1 MIPFYVAN
9 PSFPDDTPKVK
20 VPDEIV
26 RYCDDQISFGNGL
39 TTFDRESLQYIDCI
53 WYHMGYYGD
62 SKKLL
67 REIRDKYSIRSVFD

>member
-9 PSFPDDTPKVK
+9 PSVPDDTPKIK

-26 RYCDDQISFGNGL
+26 RYCDDKISFG
-39 TTFDRESLQYIDCI
+39 RESLQYLDCI

-67 REIRDKYSIRSVFD
+67 REIRDKYSIRPVFD

>member
-9 PSFPDDTPKVK
+9 PSVPDDAPKVK

-26 RYCDDQISFGNGL
+26 RYCDDKIS
-39 TTFDRESLQYIDCI
+39 FDRESLQYIDCI

-67 REIRDKYSIRSVFD
+67 REIRDKYSIRPAFD

>member
-1 MIPFYVAN
+1 MIPFYVSN
-9 PSFPDDTPKVK
+9 PSVPDYYPKVR

-26 RYCDDQISFGNGL
+26 RYCDDKIS
-39 TTFDRESLQYIDCI
+39 FDRESLQYIDCI

-67 REIRDKYSIRSVFD
+67 REIRDKYSIRPVFD